1 MDYPA
6 GIKPHGA
13 GLRIRIFRAGEVAH
27 QETLKGDCGTRHLKA
42 AIKRRQE
49 LQSLLLHGLS
59 ITQES
64 ILSFK
69 DAAQEYMNLLDAKH
83 STVTSYRN
91 IIKRYWLP
99 KFEKLP
105 VTTIST
111 KDIKIALAS
120 FDVSPKTKKNLLIP
134 LRGVLDHAEVN
145 PNPCNAVK
153 IKQRQKEQVKRYSPE
168 ERDKLLSQLDG
179 DIKAYFVLMFG
190 CGLRPGEVLGLKW
203 CDYKDGHLNIEK
215 QITRRRLEPS
225 TKTGYRR
232 RVFVPQWVRPHLN
245 LESRFTSEWIFAN
258 AKGNHHQDTDR
269 FNEAWA
275 EAHTR
280 AKVRY
285 RIPYTCRH
293 TRAAELLSA
302 GVLPPAAAAQ
312 LGHSVEMFFRTYSEW
327 IEDYSQQDQVF
338 DTPYIKA

>member
-1 MDYPA
+1 MDYPT
-6 GIKPHGA
+6 GIRPQGA
-13 GLRIRIFRAGEVAH
+13 GLRIFIYQNGNLQH
-27 QETLKGDCGTRHLKA
+27 SETLKGDCGPRHIKA
-42 AIKRRQE
+42 AIKRRAE
-49 LQSLLLHGLS
+49 LLALYKRGLS

-64 ILSFK
+64 IDSFK

-91 IIKRYWLP
+91 IIRRYWLP

-111 KDIKIALAS
+111 KEIKLALAS

-145 PNPCNAVK
+145 PNPVNAVK
-153 IKQRQKEQVKRYSPE
+153 IKQRQKEQVQRYTPA
-168 ERDKLLSQLDG
+168 ERDKLLSQLEG

-203 CDYKDGHLNIEK
+203 CDYRDGQLNIEK

-232 RVFVPQWVRPHLN
+232 RVFVPQWVRPYLN
-245 LESRFTSEWIFAN
+245 LETRFTSEWIFAN

-275 EAHTR
+275 EAHKR

-285 RIPYTCRH
+285 RIPYVCRH
-293 TRAAELLSA
+293 TRAAELLSS

-327 IEDYSQQDQVF
+327 IEDYSRDDQVF
-338 DTPYIKA
+338 DTPYLKA